1 LEKHDGITNSIIED
15 FIDTSD
21 IPEITDFSQGRPNP
35 FADKMKKHGF
45 SVTIH
50 YSPEYASGMSDESL
64 RKIINFDISG
74 LDDEEQE
81 ALRQYKETQRK
92 RILASTQEVLT

>member
-1 LEKHDGITNSIIED
+1 MEKYKSIADD

-21 IPEITDFSQGRPNP
+21 IPEITDFSKGRPNP
-35 FADKMKKHGF
+35 FAEKMRKYGF

-50 YSPEYASGMSDESL
+50 CSPEYASGMSDESL

-74 LDDEEQE
+74 LDEEEEE
-81 ALRQYKETQRK
+81 ALRQYKEAQRK
-92 RILASTQEVLT
+92 RISTSKSN